1 MMRTKVAVGASVALL
16 AMALGIGFATWMQL
30 RAEDQA
36 SMGSIKDS
44 YAFDVKD
51 KRQLMRHGTEVFV
64 GEVLGPAETDY
75 RFGSTLWRV
84 RVVRS
89 IKGSPSGEVLVRQLG
104 YVDKDGRTHA
114 TEEQP
119 LLLAGTRHLLV
130 TTRVGGASENTLIA
144 GPAASVPVKSSVHEQ
159 RLIQQYRDALP

>member
-1 MMRTKVAVGASVALL
+1 MTRTKVAAGAGAALL
-16 AMALGIGFATWMQL
+16 AVALAIGFATWMQM
-30 RAEDQA
+30 RAEDQV
-36 SMGSIKDS
+36 SVGSIKDS

-51 KRQLMRHGTEVFV
+51 KHQLMRHGTEVFV

-75 RFGSTLWRV
+75 NAGSTLWRV

-89 IKGSPSGEVLVRQLG
+89 IKGSPDREVLVRQLG
-104 YVDKDGRTHA
+104 SVDRDGRTRA

-119 LLLAGTRHLLV
+119 LLLAGRRHLLV

-144 GPAASVPVKSSVHEQ
+144 GPAASVPLSSSVHEQ
-159 RLIQQYRDALP
+159 QLVQQYRDAMP